1 MSLLNKMLADLDA
14 RAPPPE
20 VHVDNRRGGLK
31 FRLVRGDGSAQS
43 QRKTMLLGL
52 LLLVILIAGGLYF
65 PESWRERMRAAVP
78 DSNSELP
85 QEPVSEP
92 ESDSSPP
99 PDGPTERVASEF
111 DTREADYDTLLD
123 EEKARV
129 LFLAQKAIADT
140 RKSQDAASTPARTQA
155 ADEVRSA
162 NVKSKPRSI
171 PIPSADDVVDVPT
184 GLDDAVTKITPTVPL
199 VASEQVTGPD
209 GLDNLEI
216 DKGTGD
222 SNVLAQKG
230 LAEETGSVKAQVK
243 PKVQST
249 PTPLSVDTPVINRG
263 GIPKIPST
271 PPATVA
277 SAPVS
282 SWDGQYNEALA
293 LLDAG
298 RVSEGEQALR
308 QILLKRPDYLEA
320 RVALARVLVT
330 HNRGFEAQLL
340 LEQAREAL
348 SVSAKLLLAR
358 LYLAQNEAQKAVT
371 LLEATDGGGSGEYY
385 AAQGNAYQKL
395 GQFDRAAQIYQRAVL
410 AEPNEGRWWLGLAIA
425 FESAGNVSGA
435 GQAYQRAAL
444 SENLPVTLTKYAEQ
458 RLRAIQQRRE

>member
-1 MSLLNKMLADLDA
+1 MLADLDA

-65 PESWRERMRAAVP
+65 PESWREQMRAAAP
-78 DSNSELP
+78 DSNSEQP

-92 ESDSSPP
+92 ESDSSHP
-99 PDGPTERVASEF
+99 PDGPVEAGASEF
-111 DTREADYDTLLD
+111 DSREAEYDTLLD

-129 LFLAQKAIADT
+129 LFLAQEAISDT
-140 RKSQDAASTPARTQA
+140 RKDQVAESKPVLRRA
-155 ADEVRSA
+155 ADESQSVNIKPKSRSVSPPPA
-162 NVKSKPRSI
+162 S
-171 PIPSADDVVDVPT
+171 DVVDVP
-184 GLDDAVTKITPTVPL
+184 VIQQNTVPKMAAL
-199 VASEQVTGPD
+199 AEATVSEQ
-209 GLDNLEI
+209 
-216 DKGTGD
+216 
-222 SNVLAQKG
+222 
-230 LAEETGSVKAQVK
+230 GSA
-243 PKVQST
+243 
-249 PTPLSVDTPVINRG
+249 
-263 GIPKIPST
+263 
-271 PPATVA
+271 
-277 SAPVS
+277 
-282 SWDGQYNEALA
+282 WDGQYNEALA

-320 RVALARVLVT
+320 RVALARVLVS
-330 HNRGFEAQLL
+330 HNRSFEAQLL
-340 LEQAREAL
+340 LEQVREAL

-425 FESAGNVSGA
+425 FESVGNASGA
-435 GQAYQRAAL
+435 GQAYQRAAQ
-444 SENLPVTLTKYAEQ
+444 SANLPVALTKYAEQ
-458 RLRAIQQRRE
+458 RWRAIQQRRE